1 MPKLCSSEIY
11 FVKIFLKEMINNMHS
26 VNQREIGHGGNNC
39 TSDKFNSRSVHVSV
53 LEKGL
58 LLVCSVFDLYYLT

>member
-1 MPKLCSSEIY
+1 
-11 FVKIFLKEMINNMHS
+11 MHS

-58 LLVCSVFDLYYLT
+58 LLLVCSIFDLYYLT